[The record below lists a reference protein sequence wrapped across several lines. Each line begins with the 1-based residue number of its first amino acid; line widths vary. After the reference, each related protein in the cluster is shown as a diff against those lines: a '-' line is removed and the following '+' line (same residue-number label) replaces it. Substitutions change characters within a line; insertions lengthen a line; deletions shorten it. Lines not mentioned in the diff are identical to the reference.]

1 MEGNRI
7 EIDLKNILIQNFQR
21 KIINMDNYYI
31 YQRLNIK
38 CKKCKYKLKI
48 FKNLFN

>member
-31 YQRLNIK
+31 Y
-38 CKKCKYKLKI
+38 
-48 FKNLFN
+48 